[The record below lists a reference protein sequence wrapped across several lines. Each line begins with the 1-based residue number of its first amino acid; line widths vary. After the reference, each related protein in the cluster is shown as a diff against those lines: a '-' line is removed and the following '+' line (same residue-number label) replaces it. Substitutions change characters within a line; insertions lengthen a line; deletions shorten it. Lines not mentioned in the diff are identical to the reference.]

1 MLNPAVWF
9 LGATAAVIASAMALW
24 KDQQHN
30 LVDARRFQL
39 TPDRIAVNLPGGL
52 VGTDVKNEFFRRL
65 MSPPNLLATELVPAA
80 ARAFEQIPWV
90 EYVNSIEK
98 VPAGLKVDLTY
109 RTPVAVIDV
118 RETPPFTIDKF
129 GFVIDESMLDQDL
142 RKTLLRIAVPHLNR
156 SRIPETWQRWEDNRI
171 RGAASIAAL
180 LKDQNVALGL
190 YWIVSFQ
197 VDDSGK
203 SAGQLFE
210 LWPAGHGA
218 KIIWG
223 IPSETASHR
232 EASPEQK
239 ISAIRE
245 FVLKVGPLDSQDGN
259 KKIDVRTGKPILTQD
274 NRTADRAD
282 FLRRVK

>member
-30 LVDARRFQL
+30 LVDAKRFQL
-39 TPDRIAVNLPGGL
+39 TPDRIEVNLPDSL
-52 VGTDVKNEFFRRL
+52 VGTDVKDEFFRRL
-65 MSPPNLLATELVPAA
+65 MSPPSLLATDLVPAA

-98 VPAGLKVDLTY
+98 VPAGLKVNLTY

-118 RETPPFTIDKF
+118 RETPQFTIDKF
-129 GFVIDESMLDQDL
+129 GFVIDESVVDQDV

-171 RGAASIAAL
+171 RGAASIAAF
-180 LKDQNVALGL
+180 LKGQNREFGL

-197 VDDSGK
+197 IDGTSDS
-203 SAGQLFE
+203 AEQLFE
-210 LWPAGHGA
+210 LWPASHGA
-218 KIIWG
+218 KLIWG
-223 IPSETASHR
+223 MPSETASQY
-232 EASPEQK
+232 EVSPEQK

-245 FVLKVGPLDSQDGN
+245 FVLKSGPLDAQTGN

-274 NRTADRAD
+274 NRTAVWAD
-282 FLRRVK
+282 FLRHVK